1 MKNSYVYNIFIILLY
16 KLQYTTLW
24 QLDYH
29 GYNNKNNFGEE
40 TFLDKFRYNRLFLF
54 IISKCLFRKI

>member
-1 MKNSYVYNIFIILLY
+1 MAIENNNPDFL
-16 KLQYTTLW
+16 KL
-24 QLDYH
+24 DI